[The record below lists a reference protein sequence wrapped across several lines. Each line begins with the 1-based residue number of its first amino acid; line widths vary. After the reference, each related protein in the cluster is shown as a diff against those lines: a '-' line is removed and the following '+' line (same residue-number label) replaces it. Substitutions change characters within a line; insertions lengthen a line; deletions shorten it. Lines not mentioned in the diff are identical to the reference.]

1 MPAAPAQVSTLRSQL
16 SSAEALSEELRQQV
30 AALQQAQQPGLLDV
44 APRGLEAQA
53 PPLISLA
60 DEASP
65 QQEEEL
71 AAARAA
77 AAEARALAEQAQ
89 QEAAALR
96 QCAEEAGQEAA
107 RAREECA
114 HVQEELARGLEQ
126 VIFLW
131 GLGWEKC

>member
-53 PPLISLA
+53 LPLISLA

-71 AAARAA
+71 AA
-77 AAEARALAEQAQ
+77 ARALAEQAQ